1 MLLLLQF
8 VNDNNFLS
16 IYYNLFH
23 GKKDIKEVIKTTHRK
38 KGNNA
43 AMYRRKKELMAKK
56 TANDNNKNTKGR
68 SQRKQNTT
76 TIHINGNQA
85 SVTMIGAGE
94 AGQSHKK

>member
-1 MLLLLQF
+1 MLQF

-43 AMYRRKKELMAKK
+43 AMYRRKKAKN
-56 TANDNNKNTKGR
+56 ADDNNKNTTKGR
-68 SQRKQNTT
+68 SERKQNTT
-76 TIHINGNQA
+76 TININGNQA
-85 SVTMIGAGE
+85 SVMIGAGE

>member
-1 MLLLLQF
+1 MLQF

-43 AMYRRKKELMAKK
+43 AMYRRKKKLMAKK
-56 TANDNNKNTKGR
+56 NADDNNKNTTKKGR

-76 TIHINGNQA
+76 TININGNQA